1 MWWCY
6 PVSLVWLPRASK
18 GVARS
23 LTRISHGLRP
33 FLALA
38 AAIDVAKM
46 RKGRN
51 CAVTT
56 AAVIEEVFGSAAG
69 QVRRY
74 VDILGSAG
82 VARGLIGPR
91 EAERLWDR
99 HILNSVAV
107 TSLVARDA
115 TVVDVGS
122 GAGLPGIPLAVLR
135 PDLRVTLLE
144 PLLRRVTFLNET
156 VDALGLANRVTVVRA
171 RAEEHQER
179 YAVVLARAVA
189 PLVKLVPWCAPL
201 RSPAGTILALK
212 GRSAAAE
219 LSAAEP
225 ALTRTGLVAE
235 VLTVRAH
242 PAAEPATVVRL
253 TSRD

>member
-1 MWWCY
+1 
-6 PVSLVWLPRASK
+6 
-18 GVARS
+18 
-23 LTRISHGLRP
+23 LTAG
-33 FLALA
+33 
-38 AAIDVAKM
+38 
-46 RKGRN
+46 
-51 CAVTT
+51 
-56 AAVIEEVFGSAAG
+56 VIEELFGSATG
-69 QVRRY
+69 QVSRY
-74 VDILGSAG
+74 VEFLATAG

-91 EAERLWDR
+91 EADRLWDR

-107 TSLVARDA
+107 ASLVDREA

-144 PLLRRVTFLNET
+144 PLLRRVTFLNEA
-156 VDALGLANRVTVVRA
+156 VDELSLADRVRVVRA

-179 YAVVLARAVA
+179 YVVVLARAVA
-189 PLVKLVPWCAPL
+189 PLARLVPWCAPL
-201 RSPAGTILALK
+201 RSPTGTILALK

-225 ALTRTGLVAE
+225 ALARTGLVAE

-242 PAAEPATVVRL
+242 PDAEPATVVRL
-253 TSRD
+253 TA